1 MERPG
6 EAGREVGMGLTREG
20 EGGDTEGDGDRLK
33 SSAGE
38 GDLTRYIGDR
48 SRGDLSTGDW
58 DRPLAGDFSPTM
70 ESMEK
75 PSFPFPLEAAR
86 RLWED
91 LAERVAERMECGG
104 RVE

>member
-1 MERPG
+1 MG
-6 EAGREVGMGLTREG
+6 E
-20 EGGDTEGDGDRLK
+20 
-33 SSAGE
+33 
-38 GDLTRYIGDR
+38 R
-48 SRGDLSTGDW
+48 SRGDLSRGDW

-104 RVE
+104 LVEWWLGNRDILTTVMSSYQQGRRSLDLTADHLAVSSPAIFI